1 MYVKKSFHYYN
12 KDFQT
17 THALFKNWSIEVCC
31 MLDLRE
37 SGDMSIS
44 SSVKS
49 CGRFGIIGGGIMKV
63 PRSPSSLLNGN
74 GVSLGLTSGVGL
86 LVDVPLLLTLAST
99 LKYMKFLRL
108 YS

>member
-1 MYVKKSFHYYN
+1 MCILKIKSFLYYN
-12 KDFQT
+12 KDFQIT
-17 THALFKNWSIEVCC
+17 YALLKNWRIEVCC
-31 MLDLRE
+31 MLDLSE
-37 SGDMSIS
+37 SGDMKSIS

-86 LVDVPLLLTLAST
+86 LVDVPL
-99 LKYMKFLRL
+99 
-108 YS
+108 

>member
-1 MYVKKSFHYYN
+1 MCMLKIKSFLYYN

-17 THALFKNWSIEVCC
+17 THALLKNWRIEVCC
-31 MLDLRE
+31 MLDLSE

-86 LVDVPLLLTLAST
+86 LVDVPL
-99 LKYMKFLRL
+99 
-108 YS
+108 